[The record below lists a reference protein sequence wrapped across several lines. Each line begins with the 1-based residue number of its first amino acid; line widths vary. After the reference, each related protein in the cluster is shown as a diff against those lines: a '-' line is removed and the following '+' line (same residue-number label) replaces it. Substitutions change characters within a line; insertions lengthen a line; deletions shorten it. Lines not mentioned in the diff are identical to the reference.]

1 MENIL
6 NKQVAEIVAADYRT
20 AEVFKKYEIDFC
32 CNGDVL
38 LSKVCIE
45 QNIDPQKLE
54 KELGGIQARPDSGN
68 PAYQTWPLG
77 LLVEYIERIHHHYV
91 NSRISSIQENLDKI
105 AEVHGTEHPELLKI
119 KSIFHQAA
127 GELTMHMKKE
137 ELILFPFIKKMEK
150 ALERGENLN
159 SPSFQSVEN
168 PVAAMKEEHED
179 EGEYFRQI
187 RALSQGYTPPAD
199 ACNTYKLS
207 YSLLEEFEN
216 DLHKHIH
223 LENNILFPRAIELEQ
238 KLEAAA

>member
-20 AEVFKKYEIDFC
+20 AEIFKKHEIDFC

-38 LSKVCIE
+38 LSIVC
-45 QNIDPQKLE
+45 QNQKIDPQKLE
-54 KELGGIQARPDSGN
+54 EELGAVQSRSESGN
-68 PAYQTWPLG
+68 PNYQSWPLG
-77 LLVEYIERIHHHYV
+77 LLVEYIERIHHRYV
-91 NSRISSIQENLDKI
+91 NSRIAVIQEDLEKI
-105 AEVHGTEHPELLKI
+105 EQVHGKEHPELHEI
-119 KSIFHQAA
+119 RQIFHQAA

-137 ELILFPFIKKMEK
+137 ELMLFPFIKKMEK
-150 ALERGENLN
+150 AMERGENLN

-187 RALSQGYTPPAD
+187 RALSQGYTPPGD
-199 ACNTYKLS
+199 ACNTYKLA
-207 YSLLEEFEN
+207 YALLEEFED

-223 LENNILFPRAIELEQ
+223 LENNILFPRVIELEQ
-238 KLEAAA
+238 KLQAVS